1 VDFSKPATASP
12 SVYHDLNS
20 LNKLKSNN
28 PQGEREALRAAVK
41 EFEAYFL
48 NLMLKNMRSANK
60 LLNEDSPLNSS
71 DVEYYNE
78 MHDQQ
83 LAVNLSR
90 SSQFGIGDL
99 LFKQLSAHLP
109 KDSSEKQ
116 QAQVRLPNY
125 SDVSLGKNVDSNHTG
140 FNQSNKVNNSPNTNS
155 SESYNVNPLMTMNA
169 SVRNLLVN
177 PEQSKDLLAKQ
188 AVENNAAVSVNNSQ
202 LNQSN
207 IGKAVSGKDDFS
219 LSFASKSDFI
229 DKIKPY
235 AVSAA
240 KAIGTHPGILIAQA
254 ALETGW
260 GQFFGKNEQG
270 KSSLNLF
277 GIKADSR
284 WSGES
289 VATPTLEFKQGIP
302 EKITQSFRAYDS
314 LEQSFND
321 YVDFILNNPR
331 YKNALNESSDP
342 ESYIQQIQSG
352 GYATDPDYAEKIKS
366 IFNRESLFNITSE
379 KP

>member
-1 VDFSKPATASP
+1 MDFSKPATASP

-20 LNKLKSNN
+20 LNKLKSDN

-109 KDSSEKQ
+109 KDSTEKQ

-125 SDVSLGKNVDSNHTG
+125 SDVSHGKNISINGSNDSHNASIANGTVGQATTSHDI
-140 FNQSNKVNNSPNTNS
+140 
-155 SESYNVNPLMTMNA
+155 NPLMAMNE

-177 PEQSKDLLAKQ
+177 PQQSAEVSSQVSAKQ
-188 AVENNAAVSVNNSQ
+188 SQSGNA
-202 LNQSN
+202 
-207 IGKAVSGKDDFS
+207 KASIESDDFS
-219 LSFASKSDFI
+219 LSFDSKSDFI
-229 DKIKPY
+229 DTIKPY

-284 WSGES
+284 WNGES

-314 LEQSFND
+314 LEQSFKD

-352 GYATDPDYAEKIKS
+352 GYATDPGYADKIKS
-366 IFNRESLFNITSE
+366 IFNRESLFNISSDTH
-379 KP
+379 